1 MRSRP
6 PACSPSRTRGSTYTA
21 PSGAGDERAVATRRA
36 RSSARNPV
44 ARERLTYDRSA
55 KAVTQRSDKSA
66 PATGGRTRRGHRRTG
81 RPPLSP
87 RHDAHPPRPAA
98 GGQRP
103 SGGAAAADRRR
114 RPPRVPLRLRRRGH
128 CRVHHARL
136 PTPRCPRASGPL
148 TLRDHAGTVDVRG
161 RPTAAS
167 PRALPAPRHRP
178 DPGPKS
184 PRGTP
189 APRRTGRRP
198 QTGACEAGDRGR
210 YSAHRDCVSYP
221 ALVSSAALGDA
232 PTRTTLIERSIS
244 GSASVEGDAAVAVA
258 GEADCWR

>member
-1 MRSRP
+1 M
-6 PACSPSRTRGSTYTA
+6 
-21 PSGAGDERAVATRRA
+21 
-36 RSSARNPV
+36 
-44 ARERLTYDRSA
+44 
-55 KAVTQRSDKSA
+55 TQRSDKSA

-232 PTRTTLIERSIS
+232 PTRTTLIERSI

-258 GEADCWR
+258 GEADCWRQAAVLAEETAKAVAATGASGAALAAAAEFPSPWRFVFLGCTLRQSQKEYGEKK